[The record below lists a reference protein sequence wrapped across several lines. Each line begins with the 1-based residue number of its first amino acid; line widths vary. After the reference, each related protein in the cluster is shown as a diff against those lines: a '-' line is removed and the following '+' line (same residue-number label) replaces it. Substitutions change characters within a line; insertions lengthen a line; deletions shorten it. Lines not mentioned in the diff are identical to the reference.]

1 MHIFSN
7 YIEIERWEKAFKDLS
22 HLNFSL
28 FNEYQPT
35 YDELNKNP
43 INILLIG
50 SEPNEYFGN
59 HDFAVRNQQAFSF
72 ILTWSTKVLNT
83 SPNSIFTVYGE
94 SWWQD
99 NIFEYTPVEK
109 EFKVS
114 FLRGNLLKLIGHTY
128 RYELF
133 DRQHEI
139 KIPIQ
144 FWDKL
149 GERGVDSFEKWR
161 QYKIDSFRPYQYSVC
176 IENSSHENYFT
187 EKITDCILNKTIPIY
202 YGCSNIDDFYNPK
215 GIIQVKNTDEMIKVI
230 NNLEPEYYNSILDII
245 EENYQKAFEYK
256 DYVGNI
262 KKQILNIFKYNNLL

>member
-1 MHIFSN
+1 MYIFSN
-7 YIEIERWEKAFKDLS
+7 YIETERWEKAFQDIS
-22 HLNFSL
+22 HLNFTL
-28 FNEYQPT
+28 FYDYVPT
-35 YDELNKNP
+35 QEQIQLSP
-43 INILLIG
+43 INIFIAC
-50 SEPNEYFGN
+50 EPNEYFHN
-59 HDFAVRNQQAFSF
+59 HDFVVKNQNVFSF
-72 ILTWSTKVLNT
+72 ILTWSTKVLNNA
-83 SPNSIFTVYGE
+83 PNSIFSPYGE

-99 NIFEYTPVEK
+99 KPYTYEPIYK

-128 RYELF
+128 RHELF
-133 DRQHEI
+133 DRQNEI
-139 KIPIQ
+139 TTPIQ

-149 GERGVDSFEKWR
+149 GERGVDNFEKWR

-202 YGCSNIDDFYNPK
+202 YGCSNIGDFYNEK
-215 GIIQVKNTDEMIKVI
+215 GIIQVKNTDDLIKKI
-230 NNLEPEYYNSILDII
+230 NNLDPQHYDRILDVI

-262 KKQILNIFKYNNLL
+262 KKQIIEIFKLNNLI